1 MDYNIS
7 FQQFTEFGYSP
18 DYSLEQDFHF
28 EATYKTEFPD
38 NSAVQNENSGLQ
50 TSDDQLGFD
59 LSDREASFNVKNVR
73 KRKPR
78 EAWKVGRPWLK
89 FVDDVMFCTY
99 CSEDGMSCSF
109 TEGCKAGRLI
119 SVNKHEQS
127 EIHRI
132 AVARRETNTD
142 FYNAIRKNLG
152 RK

>member
-1 MDYNIS
+1 M
-7 FQQFTEFGYSP
+7 

-28 EATYKTEFPD
+28 ETYKTEFPD
-38 NSAVQNENSGLQ
+38 ENSGLE
-50 TSDDQLGFD
+50 SSNDQLGFD
-59 LSDREASFNVKNVR
+59 FSDRETSFNDKLSADLVSRRKEFACYDKPVR
-73 KRKPR
+73 KRRPR

-99 CSEDGMSCSF
+99 CSEDGVSCSF

-152 RK
+152 RKETNM